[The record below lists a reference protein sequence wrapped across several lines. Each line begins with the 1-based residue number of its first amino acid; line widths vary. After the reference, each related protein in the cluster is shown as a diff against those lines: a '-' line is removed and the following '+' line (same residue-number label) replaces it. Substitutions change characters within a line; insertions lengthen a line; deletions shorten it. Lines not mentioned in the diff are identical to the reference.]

1 MKTIQMWTDG
11 ACKGNPGPG
20 GWCVHLRDEVD
31 YEIPYCKTFSGNKV
45 HTTNNEKVTEF
56 LKKNNANA
64 ERVELTGATLWSVA
78 VEEGKV
84 IGVAGANIGKYA
96 DRIKGFFVIKEY
108 RRKGIGTELLQDIL
122 GHTKA
127 KKITAFCTRDSENL
141 FVKNGFAVTRAMDKH
156 GISFVERG

>member
-1 MKTIQMWTDG
+1 MKI
-11 ACKGNPGPG
+11 
-20 GWCVHLRDEVD
+20 L
-31 YEIPYCKTFSGNKV
+31 

-122 GHTKA
+122 GHTKPHVLCIRH
-127 KKITAFCTRDSENL
+127 KGEGRGCKRKNTRGN
-141 FVKNGFAVTRAMDKH
+141 
-156 GISFVERG
+156 

>member
-1 MKTIQMWTDG
+1 MKI
-11 ACKGNPGPG
+11 
-20 GWCVHLRDEVD
+20 L
-31 YEIPYCKTFSGNKV
+31 
-45 HTTNNEKVTEF
+45 HTTNSEKVTEF

-64 ERVELTGATLWSVA
+64 ERVEMTGATLWSVA

-141 FVKNGFAVTRAMDKH
+141 FVKNGFAVTRAMDKQ